1 MDQANSCFVW
11 DEGKKV
17 KIWSFKIIPINKKIK
32 FIFNDHKRKVP
43 QKNKKIKSSHCKR
56 VQVLLVYNLYPA
68 GLRALQYKM
77 DSSTN

>member
-1 MDQANSCFVW
+1 MTTK
-11 DEGKKV
+11 EKLPK
-17 KIWSFKIIPINKKIK
+17 
-32 FIFNDHKRKVP
+32 
-43 QKNKKIKSSHCKR
+43 KNKKIKSSQCKR